1 MLTGAMDELALGDP
15 WDLATD
21 VGPVIDAE
29 AAGRDRRLCRRGG
42 GGGAAAPPS
51 AAPEAAPSSPRA
63 DLGDGIADLE
73 REVFGPVLHVATF
86 RRRPRR
92 RDRRGSTPPATG

>member
-1 MLTGAMDELALGDP
+1 MDALTLGDP

-29 AAGRDRRLCRRGG
+29 AQAGIAPISRAGPRGACCTG
-42 GGGAAAPPS
+42 CAARARAISSAPALIRVS
-51 AAPEAAPSSPRA
+51 
-63 DLGDGIADLE
+63 GIADLE

-86 RRRPRR
+86 KARGSTG
-92 RDRRGSTPPATG
+92 DRARSTPPATA